1 MTDRPERPDRPAHPA
16 RVRADIAK
24 RRPLQR
30 ARLMSV
36 YVAGATAYCAW
47 AYPSQRLLITAT
59 PMGPDVADLVDRLG
73 ADDAV
78 YLEEAA
84 TEVEEI
90 DFAASFAAHL
100 PAGAKPSAPSVAVPP
115 SLPRNLMQL
124 VRARSRARR
133 RIV

>member
-1 MTDRPERPDRPAHPA
+1 MTNHPA
-16 RVRADIAK
+16 RIRADVAK
-24 RRPLQR
+24 RRLQQR

-47 AYPSQRLLITAT
+47 AYPSERLLITTT
-59 PMGPDVADLVDRLG
+59 PMGPAVADLVDKLG

-100 PAGAKPSAPSVAVPP
+100 PVGTSPRTPRVAVPP
-115 SLPRNLMQL
+115 SLPRNLVQL
-124 VRARSRARR
+124 MRARR
-133 RIV
+133 RACQRLA